1 MKFGRDKLLYPWY
14 QEIAAMPSALQ
25 TRDLGM
31 RLEAICKE
39 GLRTRTEL
47 EEYRGDL
54 LRVENNICV

>member
-1 MKFGRDKLLYPWY
+1 
-14 QEIAAMPSALQ
+14 MPSALQ

>member
-1 MKFGRDKLLYPWY
+1 
-14 QEIAAMPSALQ
+14 MPSALS

-31 RLEAICKE
+31 RLVAMCKE

-54 LRVENNICV
+54 LRVENNILCVKKERRGK

>member
-1 MKFGRDKLLYPWY
+1 
-14 QEIAAMPSALQ
+14 MPSALS

-31 RLEAICKE
+31 RLAAICKE

-54 LRVENNICV
+54 LRVENNICVWKKKGGESEHIIAHYK